1 MITIIGTPGKYI
13 SLSAPRETHLKELEA
28 FARRSTG
35 IEYIVDSSPYMVI
48 SDFDKPANLIWTLIR
63 DRRQYIREEN
73 KNDAS

>member
-35 IEYIVDSSPYMVI
+35 IEYIVDPSPLMVI
-48 SDFDKPANLIWTLIR
+48 PDASDKGCLIWTLIR
-63 DRRQYIREEN
+63 DRRQYIR
-73 KNDAS
+73 D